1 MSRENHSR
9 GESAGK
15 KGAKC
20 LFSPIPVLKAWWKSK
35 KRIKVLKRLGKTLE
49 KEIPIELP
57 PGDISTILLDQLCQ
71 NYLAQHVHPE
81 LGASMEAM
89 RGAMTK
95 ALRMRGYKL
104 VQEQKDFTIRT
115 TLYFEAPDQVNWS
128 QDVRQSS
135 TV

>member
-1 MSRENHSR
+1 MPTKITEPM
-9 GESAGK
+9 GGTGK
-15 KGAKC
+15 GGKFC
-20 LFSPIPVLKAWWKSK
+20 FFSPIPVLKAWWTSR
-35 KRIKVLKRLGKTLE
+35 KRLKVLRKLGKTLE

-104 VQEQKDFTIRT
+104 VQDQKDFTIRT
-115 TLYFEAPDQVNWS
+115 SLYFEAPEQVKWG
-128 QDVRQSS
+128 QDVRHNSQA
-135 TV
+135 